1 MSSGRLTEIV
11 AAELDTP
18 LAPGVHAMAE
28 TIRRRFG
35 EPVAAIL
42 FYGSCLRAGTTEGI
56 MDFYVLVDRYRA
68 VYRNPKYAYSL
79 QQTSD
84 LEIDGV
90 PIELRH
96 GEISAPA
103 IVTVGKGWV
112 FEIHD
117 EDIELLIRPR
127 R

>member
-1 MSSGRLTEIV
+1 MVEPTELTEER
-11 AAELDTP
+11 ALELAWQAVEIAGGT
-18 LAPGVHAMAE
+18 
-28 TIRRRFG
+28 R
-35 EPVAAIL
+35 AI
-42 FYGSCLRAGTTEGI
+42 
-56 MDFYVLVDRYRA
+56 
-68 VYRNPKYAYSL
+68 YRNPKYAYSL

-90 PIELRH
+90 KIELRH
-96 GEISAPA
+96 GEISSPA

-127 R
+127 PKRAV